1 MNTKS
6 SNWTGRA
13 HRSLDSAF
21 GPHTSHHIE
30 APDDYPPMPAADVV
44 VVATC
49 AIAALVLTVMALM
62 GWLV

>member
-1 MNTKS
+1 MNPNS

-21 GPHTSHHIE
+21 GPHTSHHITE
-30 APDDYPPMPAADVV
+30 DEPPMPAADVI

-49 AIAALVLTVMALM
+49 AIAALALAVMALM
-62 GWLV
+62 GWLS

>member
-13 HRSLDSAF
+13 HRTLESAF
-21 GPHTSHHIE
+21 GPHTSRHFVE
-30 APDDYPPMPAADVV
+30 DYPPMPAADVV

-62 GWLV
+62 GWLS

>member
-1 MNTKS
+1 MNPNS

-13 HRSLDSAF
+13 HRTLESAF

-30 APDDYPPMPAADVV
+30 APDDYPPMPPADVI

-49 AIAALVLTVMALM
+49 AIGALALLAM
-62 GWLV
+62 LALGWLS

>member
-1 MNTKS
+1 MNHS
-6 SNWTGRA
+6 SNHTGRYP
-13 HRSLDSAF
+13 RSLEEAF
-21 GPHTSHHIE
+21 GPHTSRQIE
-30 APDDYPPMPAADVV
+30 APEDDPPMPAADVI

>member
-1 MNTKS
+1 MIHS
-6 SNWTGRA
+6 SNHTGRYP
-13 HRSLDSAF
+13 RSLEEAF

-30 APDDYPPMPAADVV
+30 APDDYPPMPPADVI

-62 GWLV
+62 GWLS

>member
-1 MNTKS
+1 MNPNS

-13 HRSLDSAF
+13 HRTLESAF

-49 AIAALVLTVMALM
+49 AIAALVLAVMALM
-62 GWLV
+62 GWLS

>member
-1 MNTKS
+1 MNHS
-6 SNWTGRA
+6 SNHTGRYP
-13 HRSLDSAF
+13 RSLEEAF

-49 AIAALVLTVMALM
+49 AIAALALTVMAML
-62 GWLV
+62 GWLA

>member
-13 HRSLDSAF
+13 HRSLESAF
-21 GPHTSHHIE
+21 GPHTSRHIE
-30 APDDYPPMPAADVV
+30 TEDYPPMPPADVI

-49 AIAALVLTVMALM
+49 AIGALALLAM
-62 GWLV
+62 LALGWLA

>member
-1 MNTKS
+1 MNHS
-6 SNWTGRA
+6 SNHTGRYP
-13 HRSLDSAF
+13 RSLEEAF

-30 APDDYPPMPAADVV
+30 APDDYPPMPPADVI

-49 AIAALVLTVMALM
+49 AIAALVLAVMALM

>member
-1 MNTKS
+1 MNPNS

-13 HRSLDSAF
+13 HGTLESAF

-30 APDDYPPMPAADVV
+30 SPDDYPPMPPADVI

-62 GWLV
+62 GWLS

>member
-1 MNTKS
+1 MNHS
-6 SNWTGRA
+6 SNHTGRYP
-13 HRSLDSAF
+13 RSLEEAF
-21 GPHTSHHIE
+21 GPHTSRHFVE
-30 APDDYPPMPAADVV
+30 DYQPMPAADVI